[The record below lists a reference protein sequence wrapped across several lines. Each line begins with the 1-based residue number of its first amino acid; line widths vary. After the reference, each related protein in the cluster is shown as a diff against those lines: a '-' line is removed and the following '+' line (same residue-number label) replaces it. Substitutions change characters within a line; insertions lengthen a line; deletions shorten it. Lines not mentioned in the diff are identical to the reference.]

1 MKRELFKLVIPAF
14 LLFTNILNV
23 SAQERTI
30 TGKVTDADDGSPLI
44 GATVVV
50 KESTKGTV
58 TSLDGTYS
66 IQVSSPDDVLV
77 FSYVGYINKE
87 VPVGDN
93 TSIDVSLNKDL
104 TELEEIVVVG
114 YGVQKKGDLTGAISV
129 VEGDNLTKSN
139 PASVATALQGRASGV
154 SVTTSSGQP
163 GANTSIKI
171 RGIGSISNSTDPLFV
186 IDGVLTDNK
195 FVMNTLNPENIESVS
210 ILKDASAAAIYG
222 SRGANGV
229 VVITTKRGKSDKT
242 EINFSAYTG
251 ITQIPRFYDVMN
263 ADEYSEFSKAAWD
276 AFLVDNPD
284 ASRPTVFD
292 DSVQAVNGAED
303 NNWQDLITQTGVKQN
318 YNLAL
323 SSGSEKMNYL
333 FGLNYYDETGVL
345 INTGYSR
352 LSARFNSDL
361 KIKEWLKIGESFT
374 FSHNAYEYT
383 SHIGEN
389 PWRLATIS
397 SPLMPV
403 YEEDNIGGY
412 AGPFDY
418 ITGPN
423 DKSNPYAEQMLNEN
437 KQRVNQIIGNI
448 FAEVDLLPGL
458 QYKFD
463 GGITYRIVNGYK
475 YAPQYELARA
485 WSNASSELEES
496 YGKGYNFQIN
506 NLLTYTNSFDKH
518 NITILAGQSA
528 EIGNFRNL
536 GVVGK
541 EISFEKQV
549 ISLAQTIPQ
558 AYGTET
564 DDRFSSL
571 FARTTYDYDSKYL
584 LTATVRRDGSSRF
597 GPGNKFGVFPS
608 FSIGWKINEDLFQDA
623 EQLDM
628 LKLRAGWGQTGNA
641 NIPNLLYIG
650 RINNPLETRYPF
662 GPDEVVYYG
671 GTIIRSFANPD
682 IKWEESEM
690 TNVGLDAN
698 LFSNRLQLTAE
709 YYYKNQDGMLL
720 QLEQYHF
727 MGRQQ
732 ESARQPVNL
741 GRIIN
746 RGFEFNASYRK
757 MEGDFNYS
765 ASANLTTIKNKVM
778 ELPDD
783 EPLIIGNTIT
793 REGHTIGSFYGWVA
807 DRIVQEDDFD
817 AEGNY
822 LHAEQNGTISP
833 GDIKFKDLNR
843 DGRINTDD
851 QTIIGKPVPDLVY
864 GLNVDLYYKNFD
876 FNIFFEGVYGN
887 EIYNSRRSEIG
898 LATEPATKNWNR
910 LREVLDYWTPGN
922 PSTTMTRASVV
933 DVNDNARMSTW
944 FVEDGSYLRMKN
956 IQLGYTL
963 PAETIPSILNL
974 RIYVSAANLVTIT
987 GYSGLDPE
995 INSDSPTS
1003 SGFDSGNYPIPRT
1016 YLAGIQIKF

>member
-1 MKRELFKLVIPAF
+1 
-14 LLFTNILNV
+14 
-23 SAQERTI
+23 
-30 TGKVTDADDGSPLI
+30 
-44 GATVVV
+44 
-50 KESTKGTV
+50 
-58 TSLDGTYS
+58 
-66 IQVSSPDDVLV
+66 
-77 FSYVGYINKE
+77 
-87 VPVGDN
+87 
-93 TSIDVSLNKDL
+93 
-104 TELEEIVVVG
+104 
-114 YGVQKKGDLTGAISV
+114 
-129 VEGDNLTKSN
+129 
-139 PASVATALQGRASGV
+139 
-154 SVTTSSGQP
+154 
-163 GANTSIKI
+163 
-171 RGIGSISNSTDPLFV
+171 
-186 IDGVLTDNK
+186 
-195 FVMNTLNPENIESVS
+195 
-210 ILKDASAAAIYG
+210 
-222 SRGANGV
+222 
-229 VVITTKRGKSDKT
+229 
-242 EINFSAYTG
+242 
-251 ITQIPRFYDVMN
+251 
-263 ADEYSEFSKAAWD
+263 
-276 AFLVDNPD
+276 
-284 ASRPTVFD
+284 
-292 DSVQAVNGAED
+292 ED
-303 NNWQDLITQTGVKQN
+303 NDWQDLITQTGIKQN

-333 FGLNYYDETGVL
+333 FGLNYYDEIGVL

-374 FSHNAYEYT
+374 FSHNTYEYT

-403 YEEDNIGGY
+403 YEENNIGGY

-437 KQRVNQIIGNI
+437 KQSVNQIIGNI

-458 QYKFD
+458 KYKFD
-463 GGITYRIVNGYK
+463 GGITYRIVNDYK

-506 NLLTYTNSFDKH
+506 NLLTYTNSFGK
-518 NITILAGQSA
+518 NNLTLLAGQSA

-541 EISFEKQV
+541 EISFNKQI
-549 ISLAQTIPQ
+549 ISLAQTVSQ
-558 AYGTET
+558 AYGVET

-571 FARTTYDYDSKYL
+571 FARTTYDYDGKYL
-584 LTATVRRDGSSRF
+584 FTATIRRDGSSRF
-597 GPGNKFGVFPS
+597 GPGNKFGIFPS
-608 FSIGWKINEDLFQDA
+608 FSLGWKINEDFLENV
-623 EQLDM
+623 EQIDM

-662 GPDEVVYYG
+662 GPDETVYYG
-671 GTIIRSFANPD
+671 GTIIRSFANPN
-682 IKWEESEM
+682 IQWEEAEM

-746 RGFEFNASYRK
+746 RGFEFNGTFRK
-757 MEGDFNYS
+757 MEGVFNYS
-765 ASANLTTIKNKVM
+765 VNANLTTIKNKVV

-807 DRIVQEDDFD
+807 ERIVQEDDFD

-822 LHAEQNGTISP
+822 LHADQNGTIAP
-833 GDIKFKDLNR
+833 GDIKFKDMNR
-843 DGRINTDD
+843 DGRITTDD
-851 QTIIGKPVPDLVY
+851 QVIIGKPVPDLVY
-864 GLNVDLYYKNFD
+864 GFNVDLYYKNFD
-876 FNIFFEGVYGN
+876 FNIFFEGLYGN

-910 LREVLDYWTPGN
+910 LRDVLDYWTPEN

-956 IQLGYTL
+956 IQIGYTL
-963 PAETIPSILNL
+963 PAETIPSIQNL
-974 RIYVSAANLVTIT
+974 RIYVSAANLLTIT

-1003 SGFDSGNYPIPRT
+1003 SGFDSGNYPIPKT
-1016 YLAGIQIKF
+1016 YLAGIQLKF